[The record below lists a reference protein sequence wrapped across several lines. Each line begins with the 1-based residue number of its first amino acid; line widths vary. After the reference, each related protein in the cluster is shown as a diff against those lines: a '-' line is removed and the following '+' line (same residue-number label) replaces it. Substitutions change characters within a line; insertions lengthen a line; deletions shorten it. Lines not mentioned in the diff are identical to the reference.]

1 MKDLNP
7 TDSLGITKA
16 KIDSNIITG
25 TLDTLNSG
33 QFIKGGKSSKASKL
47 DDAMKASTAFQKK
60 ILNAVYA
67 SKGSIIDSS
76 K

>member
-1 MKDLNP
+1 MKDLSP
-7 TDSLGITKA
+7 SDSLAVTKA
-16 KIDSNIITG
+16 KIDANIITG

-33 QFIKGGKSSKASKL
+33 QFSKAGKKSKASNV
-47 DDAMKASTAFQKK
+47 DDAMKASTDFQKK

-67 SKGSIIDSS
+67 GKGSIIDSS